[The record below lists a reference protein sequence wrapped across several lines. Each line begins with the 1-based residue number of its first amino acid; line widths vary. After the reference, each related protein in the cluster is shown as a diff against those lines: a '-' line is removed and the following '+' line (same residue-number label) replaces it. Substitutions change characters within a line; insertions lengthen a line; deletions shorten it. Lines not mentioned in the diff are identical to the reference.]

1 MKFVSEPYQ
10 GADSSALPTEELTMA
25 EINKLGMAGQ
35 VPRLSPTW
43 PNPRSARQ
51 NRGFV
56 LAGIL
61 LIGSF
66 YLSWSIAVLPIWIFL
81 LGIHILI
88 HNLRG
93 QQGDDHA

>member
-10 GADSSALPTEELTMA
+10 GADSTALPTEELTMA

-51 NRGFV
+51 NRRG
-56 LAGIL
+56 AGL
-61 LIGSF
+61 PFWDSSWQAF
-66 YLSWSIAVLPIWIFL
+66 Y
-81 LGIHILI
+81 
-88 HNLRG
+88 
-93 QQGDDHA
+93 